1 MENQAHH
8 IQFLLTNELD
18 RCKGKG
24 NSQVNSHIKE
34 IQDIYQNG
42 QQDIE
47 QPRMVNK
54 EKQKEY
60 KTKKYS
66 FTNFITYHQNSA
78 DQRHLNQLLFKTK

>member
-54 EKQKEY
+54 ESRKS
-60 KTKKYS
+60 TR
-66 FTNFITYHQNSA
+66 
-78 DQRHLNQLLFKTK
+78 QRNISLQTL